1 MIFVFISYQRFLL
14 IIILYM
20 VSRSTEEKI
29 FFIEAPENDKI
40 YSNFLQEEIK
50 CKDSK
55 ELEKNLGD
63 LRNSGNTSTVE
74 KQKKTKKTKKI
85 KYSEENPDYSG

>member
-1 MIFVFISYQRFLL
+1 
-14 IIILYM
+14 M
-20 VSRSTEEKI
+20 VSWSTDEKI
-29 FFIEAPENDKI
+29 FFIEAPENHKI
-40 YSNFLQEEIK
+40 YSNFFQEE

-74 KQKKTKKTKKI
+74 KQKKTKKTKKT